1 MESDVSIVSFIS
13 IHAPARGA
21 STSVHL
27 LTRNFP
33 ISIHAPARGA
43 SVFIYSLL
51 KYFNYFN
58 SRPCERGFYLE
69 FLDQYNDQI
78 SIHAPARGASHEYL
92 KGTANTLFQF
102 TPLREG
108 LHDHNVA
115 QMVRCIF
122 QFTPLREGLLV
133 KRKIFLFS
141 ILFQFT
147 PLREGLLPFHRYV
160 APCTNFNSRPCER
173 GFSICLVIRNNL
185 PLFQFTP
192 LREGLHCTWLF
203 SIGQAYFNSRPCERG
218 FVNISVS

>member
-147 PLREGLLPFHRYV
+147 PLREGLLGLLRSFDRLLNISIH
-160 APCTNFNSRPCER
+160 APAR
-173 GFSICLVIRNNL
+173 GASGLRIGIQGRIQ
-185 PLFQFTP
+185 FQFTP
-192 LREGLHCTWLF
+192 LREGLRFCRLSF
-203 SIGQAYFNSRPCERG
+203 FAS
-218 FVNISVS
+218 